1 MRLVPLYRWCLHLC
15 RLAGVGAPVSRRIF
29 AFHVKLY
36 HRAFRNATRR
46 WVYRPDISRIQ
57 QRRFYPYDCGCNLR
71 EPLTFPPF
79 NAIVPPEISVDGE
92 EPAMRRAERGPLGA
106 RAPRQAAAVPLRS
119 RPGRP
124 GRDRPLQR
132 TRAAAPLAGTAS
144 RVEPWNTTSYP
155 TPEHIRGGFFHSY
168 PNYKEDYHER
178 GKQSVYL

>member
-1 MRLVPLYRWCLHLC
+1 MSYNIPCGAAEWPLC
-15 RLAGVGAPVSRRIF
+15 RWSQHLRRSVGAPTPTDCRIF
-29 AFHVKLY
+29 VFHVELY
-36 HRAFRNATRR
+36 HSSLHNASAKAT
-46 WVYRPDISRIQ
+46 P
-57 QRRFYPYDCGCNLR
+57 L
-71 EPLTFPPF
+71 LTFPPF
-79 NAIVPPEISVDGE
+79 NAIVSPEISVDGE
-92 EPAMRRAERGPLGA
+92 EPAMHRAERGPLGA

-132 TRAAAPLAGTAS
+132 TRAAAPLAGAAS

>member
-1 MRLVPLYRWCLHLC
+1 MVPLYRWCLHLC

-57 QRRFYPYDCGCNLR
+57 QHRFYPCDCGCNLR

-132 TRAAAPLAGTAS
+132 TRAAAPLTGPQAG
-144 RVEPWNTTSYP
+144 WNRG
-155 TPEHIRGGFFHSY
+155 IRLRIPPLRSSGAGFFSFL
-168 PNYKEDYHER
+168 PQIQ
-178 GKQSVYL
+178 GGLS